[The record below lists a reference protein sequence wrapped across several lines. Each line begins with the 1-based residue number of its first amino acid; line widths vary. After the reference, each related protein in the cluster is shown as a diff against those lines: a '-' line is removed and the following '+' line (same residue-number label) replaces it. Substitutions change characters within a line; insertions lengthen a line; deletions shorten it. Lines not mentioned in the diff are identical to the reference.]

1 MNVASI
7 VLFSGTIGAGAGKG
21 ASTMNM
27 SAAITAL
34 GASGNSF
41 AAEIPVR
48 VNSANTE
55 NKIDFMMAAPLIGLD
70 CEAPALR
77 FALAPDLLRSVM
89 NRDYVG
95 TCTSAIARR

>member
-1 MNVASI
+1 VLPLEMMARLTNVASI
-7 VLFSGTIGAGAGKG
+7 GFFSRNFRAGAGKG
-21 ASTMNM
+21 VSTMNM
-27 SAAITAL
+27 SAVITVL

-48 VNSANTE
+48 INRANTE
-55 NKIDFMMAAPLIGLD
+55 NKIDF
-70 CEAPALR
+70 
-77 FALAPDLLRSVM
+77 M